1 MTRVPCRKSGEGN
14 EALDKEGRSEKPV
27 DPTWILSLPE
37 YVTVTAH
44 ADGELRL
51 LGLRTPVTLRQ
62 VSPGLCEALRRLAA
76 PGESA
81 GRLAEHVR
89 TVDGPAA
96 LARWYYYLQD
106 LARRRLLCFAVHAG
120 SERLATLEPTA
131 ASFILPP
138 AGALPG
144 RSYVLS
150 RFAWVQRRGDVL
162 ALETPLVP
170 ARIVLHDPRATALVH
185 ALAQPGTA
193 AEVGGRVAGLPV
205 EAVAPLLSLLVHA
218 GAACALGDGGATVE
232 DADPALRCWEF
243 HDLLF
248 HARSREGRHDAP
260 AGAIY
265 PLAGRIDPPPALRPE
280 SATEGI
286 ALYRPNL
293 ERLESQDPPFA
304 LVQKRRR
311 SIRKY
316 ASEPITDRQLGEFLY
331 RVARVKDCQQMK
343 VDTPV
348 GPVQMDFAQR
358 PYPSGGALYEL
369 EVYAVVE
376 ACRGLSPGL
385 YYYDGLGHQLVR
397 RAGRTAEVER
407 LLSDAARSAAVEA
420 TGPQILLVLTAR
432 LPRVAW
438 KYSCLAYAL
447 VLKNVGVV
455 FQTMYLAATAMDLAP
470 CAVGLGDSDLFA
482 RAAGMDYYAET
493 SVGEFLLGSAP
504 AVEDR

>member
-1 MTRVPCRKSGEGN
+1 
-14 EALDKEGRSEKPV
+14 V

-44 ADGELRL
+44 ANGELTL
-51 LGLRTPVTLRQ
+51 LGLRSTITLRQ
-62 VSPGLCEALRRLAA
+62 VSPGLGNALCRLAA

-96 LARWYYYLQD
+96 LARWYYHLLD
-106 LARRRLLCFAVHAG
+106 LARRRLLHLAVHDG
-120 SERLATLEPTA
+120 GERLATLEPIA
-131 ASFILPP
+131 PSFVLP
-138 AGALPG
+138 AVGALSD

-150 RFAWVQRRGDVL
+150 RFAWTQRRGDVL
-162 ALETPLVP
+162 TLESPLGP
-170 ARIVLHDPRATALVH
+170 ARIVLHDSRAAAFVH
-185 ALAQPGTA
+185 ALARPATA
-193 AEVGGRVAGLPV
+193 AEVGGRVAGMPA
-205 EAVAPLLSLLVHA
+205 EAVTPLLGLLIHA
-218 GAACALGDGGATVE
+218 GAACPVGDDGAAVE

-260 AGAIY
+260 AGATY
-265 PLAGRIDPPPALRPE
+265 PLAGCIDPPPALRPE
-280 SATEGI
+280 VATDGI
-286 ALYRPNL
+286 VLYRPDL

-316 ASEPITDRQLGEFLY
+316 ATEPITDHQLGEFLY
-331 RVARVKDCQQMK
+331 RVARVTDRQQMEIE
-343 VDTPV
+343 TPA
-348 GPVQMDFAQR
+348 GPIAMDFAPR

-376 ACRGLSPGL
+376 ACRGLSAGL
-385 YYYDGLGHQLVR
+385 YRYDGLGHQLVR

-407 LLSDAARSAAVEA
+407 LLFGAARSAGVEA
-420 TGPQILLVLTAR
+420 PGPQILLVLTAR

-470 CAVGLGDSDLFA
+470 CAIGLGDSDLFA
-482 RAAGMDYYAET
+482 QAAGVDYYAET

-504 AVEDR
+504 AEKNR